1 MKLTF
6 PGHAKTDR
14 TVDFEGDDYLKVH
27 EVMLAFFL
35 QRMQYVSLENAY
47 SDKFC
52 SGQVQPMS
60 TEKVE
65 FTIPAVDDL
74 CDNGFNPWSDK
85 CTFDFVAD
93 TTPTK

>member
-6 PGHAKTDR
+6 TGHAKTDR

-47 SDKFC
+47 SDEERTIVKLCEKYGVDPHYAPDRLAFFKA
-52 SGQVQPMS
+52 V
-60 TEKVE
+60 TEE
-65 FTIPAVDDL
+65 L
-74 CDNGFNPWSDK
+74 
-85 CTFDFVAD
+85 
-93 TTPTK
+93 

>member
-6 PGHAKTDR
+6 TGHAKTDR

-47 SDKFC
+47 SDEERAIVKLCEKYGVDPHYAPDRLAFFKA
-52 SGQVQPMS
+52 V
-60 TEKVE
+60 TEE
-65 FTIPAVDDL
+65 L
-74 CDNGFNPWSDK
+74 
-85 CTFDFVAD
+85 
-93 TTPTK
+93 